1 MEKERLEEEYDFFE
15 RAIRKTGCWKEHLAC
30 AECMGHTKD
39 WRECQEESENLVIS
53 GKQSISSEEAML
65 PKLFAE
71 FVIDSDDYDVNN
83 RLHPNYI
90 DPHVYVPLD
99 RSPRWF
105 LDDNLTNSNN
115 KTREIVQN
123 RAAFAYLQGDYITAM
138 DIAPINGP
146 QLFFLLQKLHALVS
160 TYDEQLQYW
169 AESLEVYLAT
179 GMGTSNYLRNAILL
193 CASTDLPEFWI
204 SILKNAPNSC
214 ANLRIGSLC
223 RAVCI
228 LENLLPSKTR
238 YFDPHN
244 LKLMKA
250 ELRGLCSEEKL
261 SEVKAAICADL
272 IRNEKVK
279 TIEVNRLS
287 FSKRVLKDRKAED
300 VVILEFIHHFYWL
313 FSDVNQQLVNVILQI
328 S

>member
-1 MEKERLEEEYDFFE
+1 
-15 RAIRKTGCWKEHLAC
+15 
-30 AECMGHTKD
+30 
-39 WRECQEESENLVIS
+39 
-53 GKQSISSEEAML
+53 ML

-138 DIAPINGP
+138 DIYFSLLENQRKTDSNNSNFALVDSIIRCSLKIAPINGP